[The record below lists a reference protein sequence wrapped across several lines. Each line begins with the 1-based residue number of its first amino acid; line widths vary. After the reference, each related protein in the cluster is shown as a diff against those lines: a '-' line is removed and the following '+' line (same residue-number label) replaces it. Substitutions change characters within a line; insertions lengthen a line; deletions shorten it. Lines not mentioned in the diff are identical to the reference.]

1 MSRWSPPVF
10 SAVFAAVLLL
20 VPSVLSA
27 QVVCSPEPPGPPPV
41 LFGDALPHAASPH
54 SSFRPPMIA
63 MVSLSAGPSQGDAA
77 CDVTA
82 FFNGFLCSGGIPA
95 SLIAAFPSLALAV
108 TYTSA
113 RIEAKVL
120 DSDSRPDQSD
130 ILLVSAEYQRGTE
143 TGCEALVLR
152 DDGGSV
158 AGSFPQTASTAE
170 ACDENP
176 DCPVCTGAV
185 YSVRSNDKKA
195 GDHTYTVEHAFLSDT
210 IELDQPSGVT
220 LGAQSNLAADCVAAA
235 NAQPPSMG
243 MRAVGDPI
251 QFKIQTVDRTGNLVT
266 WPDEPSIE
274 LQQTH
279 LSCSGDECACCL
291 MLSANPSAECAGR
304 PGLAGVPGS
313 GFEQGFCLIF

>member
-1 MSRWSPPVF
+1 MSRWSQPVF
-10 SAVFAAVLLL
+10 FSVLAAVLLF
-20 VPSVLSA
+20 VPSILPA
-27 QVVCSPEPPGPPPV
+27 QVVCTQGPPGPPPI
-41 LFGDALPHAASPH
+41 LFDALLHPASPQP
-54 SSFRPPMIA
+54 SFRPPMIA
-63 MVSLSAGPSQGDAA
+63 KVTLSAGPSEGHAV

-82 FFNGFLCSGGIPA
+82 FFKGFLCAGGIPP
-95 SLIAAFPSLALAV
+95 SSVAAFPGLALDV
-108 TYTSA
+108 VYTSA

-130 ILLVSAEYQRGTE
+130 ILLVDAEYQRSTG
-143 TGCEALVLR
+143 TGCDVLVLR

-158 AGSFPQTASTAE
+158 AASFPQTASTAE
-170 ACDENP
+170 ACDDDP

-185 YSVRSNDKKA
+185 YSVRSNDKNA
-195 GDHTYTVEHAFLSDT
+195 GDNTYTVEHAFLSDT

-220 LGAQSNLAADCVAAA
+220 LGAQSGLAADCVAAA

-251 QFKIQTVDRTGNLVT
+251 QFKIETVDRAGNLVT
-266 WPDEPSIE
+266 WPDEPSID

-279 LSCSGDECACCL
+279 LSCSGDACACCL
-291 MLSANPSAECAGR
+291 MLSANPAAECAGR

-313 GFEQGFCLIF
+313 GFEQGLCFIF